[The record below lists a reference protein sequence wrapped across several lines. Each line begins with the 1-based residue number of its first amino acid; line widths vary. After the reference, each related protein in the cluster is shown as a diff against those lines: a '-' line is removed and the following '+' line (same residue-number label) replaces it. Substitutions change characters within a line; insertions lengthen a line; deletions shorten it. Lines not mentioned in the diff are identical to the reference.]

1 MLVEVKKIDP
11 VRRELKFKIG
21 KDRVSK
27 ALDSVYQ
34 EISKVAK
41 IKGFRPGKAPRAIVE
56 QQHSQVAQEELIRKL
71 IPEVYQEGLEKEK
84 IAPIDYPEIEDV
96 QFKDGE
102 MSFTAKL
109 DIRPEINLKQYKG
122 LKVTRKS
129 SQVTEEEI
137 GKTLDY
143 FKKGQGEGKEVV
155 MDDAFAHGL
164 GYPNLE
170 EFKNSLK
177 RQLELD
183 KDRQNRHDVENQL
196 IENLLGQVKITVPQ
210 GLLKKQLDHRVHD
223 AKHRLEHQG
232 VPKEEIQKREE
243 SMRTD
248 LKDSVEK
255 DLKVF
260 LILDKIAEL
269 EKLDIKE
276 NENMPAKVIEFLL
289 KEAKW
294 EA

>member
-27 ALDSVYQ
+27 ALESVYQ

-41 IKGFRPGKAPRAIVE
+41 VKGFRPGKAPRAIVE

-102 MSFTAKL
+102 MTFTAKL

-143 FKKGQGEGKEVV
+143 FKKGQGEGKEIVL
-155 MDDAFAHGL
+155 DDAFAHGL

-183 KDRQNRHDVENQL
+183 KDRQNRHDVEHQL

-243 SMRTD
+243 TMRND

-260 LILDKIAEL
+260 LVLDKIAEL